1 MHGPLRAAERDNRL
15 GALRLPPYA
24 TMPEP
29 QIRPYERA
37 DWPAVWALLEPVF
50 LASETFPPDLAISD
64 SEAEQLYLDALVM
77 FQGLVEMP
85 IP

>member
-1 MHGPLRAAERDNRL
+1 
-15 GALRLPPYA
+15 
-24 TMPEP
+24 MPEP